1 MSRGTSARHIG
12 SGSATRIRH
21 DDAAC
26 WTDQHSNRPMS
37 VNRSKSVYIED
48 AKKMQNGFKIDD
60 NDVIYKDVVII
71 GNGPSGICLSYMLA
85 GNWPYYTGEPHPGDD
100 MLTARLRF
108 CTTNTGSEDPDD
120 AIAKN
125 RRQCGK
131 SGRTQGGGLARSTR
145 CKLECLS
152 SGIEG
157 RGGGRPLALLMDHLQ
172 HPCVDAGLD
181 VASLLDW
188 RSADEYP
195 EHRIVDHVVLGK
207 GQPGG
212 AWQAMDPNVLTIS
225 LSRWMSLPDL
235 DLRHWE
241 KLIEAEQI
249 RESVLSET
257 NDAYTRPEKLSVC
270 KASSR
275 ISVGTVAAYYKD
287 YVRRKGLK
295 QYFRCGTTVTSVK
308 SDSDSPESKGG
319 YNWIVDG
326 YENKSGKRFL
336 YRCKRAVLATGT
348 TDLSNHLG
356 IPGETTYPNWVT
368 HDLNDLETRLG
379 RLVRER
385 GETDVDSN
393 DEQMLPVLVV
403 GAGLSAADAI
413 MAARFRG
420 IPVLHAF
427 RHSSNEWTK
436 ETAERIT
443 TSYDRLQW
451 LPNSIYPEY
460 HKVYEMMADGGTN
473 YPLYKSLPG
482 YTLVSLDE
490 NREDENMNTT
500 RRTVTFS
507 APDGRLHT
515 FEVSVAAI
523 LIGYKPDLSYLEC
536 NGIGLGKLTDK
547 PIDSKSNPIE
557 IDDFTYEVIKAP
569 TKGLYALGP
578 LAGNNFVRF
587 VLGGA
592 LGILAHI
599 LCTTSERSVSRSR
612 EPIVS

>member
-1 MSRGTSARHIG
+1 
-12 SGSATRIRH
+12 
-21 DDAAC
+21 
-26 WTDQHSNRPMS
+26 
-37 VNRSKSVYIED
+37 
-48 AKKMQNGFKIDD
+48 MQNGFEVDD

-85 GNWPYYTGEPHPGDD
+85 GNWPYYNGEPHPGDD

-108 CTTNTGSEDPDD
+108 YTTGNEECGDDASNDANIDVTTN
-120 AIAKN
+120 N
-125 RRQCGK
+125 RRQCSK
-131 SGRTQGGGLARSTR
+131 PGRTQGGLAYSTR
-145 CKLECLS
+145 SKLECLS

-157 RGGGRPLALLMDHLQ
+157 RGGGRPLALLMDQLQ

-188 RSADEYP
+188 SSADEHP

-212 AWQAMDPNVLTIS
+212 AWQSMDPNVLTIS

-241 KLIEAEQI
+241 KLVEVEHLQK
-249 RESVLSET
+249 SVLAES
-257 NDAYTRPEKLSVC
+257 DIYARLEKLSVC

-275 ISVGTVAAYYKD
+275 VSMGTVAAYYKD
-287 YVRRKGLK
+287 YVRRKNLK
-295 QYFRCGTTVTSVK
+295 QYFRCGTTVTSVRPN
-308 SDSDSPESKGG
+308 PESKGG

-326 YENKSGKRFL
+326 YENKSGKRFR
-336 YRCKRAVLATGT
+336 YWCKRAVLATGT
-348 TDLSNHLG
+348 TDLSNHLN
-356 IPGETTYPNWVT
+356 IPGENTNPKWVT

-379 RLVRER
+379 RLVDEY
-385 GETDVDSN
+385 EFDLFSSEKPLTVSQELT
-393 DEQMLPVLVV
+393 DEQIPPVLVI

-427 RHSSNEWTK
+427 RHSLNEWGK
-436 ETAERIT
+436 QTAERIT

-451 LPNSIYPEY
+451 LPDSIYPEY

-473 YPLYKSLPG
+473 YSLYKSLPG
-482 YTLVSLDE
+482 YTLVSLCE
-490 NREDENMNTT
+490 NRENGNTHT
-500 RRTVTFS
+500 RRTATLA

-515 FEVSVAAI
+515 FKVSIAAI
-523 LIGYKPDLSYLEC
+523 LIGYKPDLSYLEGG
-536 NGIGLGKLTDK
+536 GIGLGKFASK
-547 PIDSKSNPIE
+547 PINSKSNPIE
-557 IDDFTYEVIKAP
+557 IDDFTYEVINAP
-569 TKGLYALGP
+569 VKGLYALGP
-578 LAGNNFVRF
+578 LVGNNFVRF

-599 LCTTSERSVSRSR
+599 LHTTNT
-612 EPIVS
+612 

>member
-1 MSRGTSARHIG
+1 MQERR
-12 SGSATRIRH
+12 
-21 DDAAC
+21 
-26 WTDQHSNRPMS
+26 
-37 VNRSKSVYIED
+37 
-48 AKKMQNGFKIDD
+48 KMQNGFKIDD
-60 NDVIYKDVVII
+60 DVIYKDVVII

-85 GNWPYYTGEPHPGDD
+85 GNWPYYTGKPHPSDD
-100 MLTARLRF
+100 MLTARLQF
-108 CTTNTGSEDPDD
+108 CMTNTGSEDYGDAHSDD
-120 AIAKN
+120 AIVNN
-125 RRQCGK
+125 RHQCGK
-131 SGRTQGGGLARSTR
+131 SGVGRIQGGSLARSTR

-181 VASLLDW
+181 VPSLLDW

-195 EHRIVDHVVLGK
+195 EHKIVDHVVLGK

-212 AWQAMDPNVLTIS
+212 SWQFMDPNVLTLS

-241 KLIEAEQI
+241 KLVEAEQLQ
-249 RESVLSET
+249 ESVLTTAS
-257 NDAYTRPEKLSVC
+257 DVYTRPEKLSVC

-295 QYFRCGTTVTSVK
+295 QYFRCGTTVTSVR
-308 SDSDSPESKGG
+308 SDSNSPESEGG

-326 YENKSGKRFL
+326 YENKSGKRFR
-336 YRCKRAVLATGT
+336 YRCRRAVLATGT

-356 IPGETTYPNWVT
+356 IPGEDTHPDWVT

-379 RLVRER
+379 RLVNER
-385 GETDVDSN
+385 GST
-393 DEQMLPVLVV
+393 DEQMQPVLVI

-427 RHSSNEWTK
+427 RNSSSEWGK

-460 HKVYEMMADGGTN
+460 HKVYQMMADGGTN

-482 YTLVSLDE
+482 YTLVSLSE
-490 NREDENMNTT
+490 NREDENMNM
-500 RRTVTFS
+500 RRTVIFS
-507 APDGRLHT
+507 APDGQLHT

-523 LIGYKPDLSYLEC
+523 LIGYKPDLSYLEG
-536 NGIGLGKLTDK
+536 NGVGLGKLADK

-569 TKGLYALGP
+569 IKGLYALGP
-578 LAGNNFVRF
+578 LTGNNFVRF

-599 LCTTSERSVSRSR
+599 LCTTTSEKSVSHSC

>member
-1 MSRGTSARHIG
+1 
-12 SGSATRIRH
+12 
-21 DDAAC
+21 
-26 WTDQHSNRPMS
+26 
-37 VNRSKSVYIED
+37 
-48 AKKMQNGFKIDD
+48 MQNGFKIDD
-60 NDVIYKDVVII
+60 DIIYKDVVII

-108 CTTNTGSEDPDD
+108 CMTNTGSEDRGNTYSDD
-120 AIAKN
+120 AVANN
-125 RRQCGK
+125 RHQCGK
-131 SGRTQGGGLARSTR
+131 SGGGRIHGGSLARSTR

-172 HPCVDAGLD
+172 HPCVDTGLD

-212 AWQAMDPNVLTIS
+212 SWQFMDPNVLTLS

-241 KLIEAEQI
+241 KLVEAEQLQ
-249 RESVLSET
+249 ESVLIAAS
-257 NDAYTRPEKLSVC
+257 DVYTRPEKLSAC

-295 QYFRCGTTVTSVK
+295 QYFRCGTTVTSVR
-308 SDSDSPESKGG
+308 SDSDSPESEGG

-326 YENKSGKRFL
+326 YENKSGKRFR
-336 YRCKRAVLATGT
+336 YRCRRAVLATGT

-356 IPGETTYPNWVT
+356 IPGEDTHPDWVT

-379 RLVRER
+379 RLVNER
-385 GETDVDSN
+385 GST
-393 DEQMLPVLVV
+393 DEQMQSVLVV

-427 RHSSNEWTK
+427 RNSSSEWGK

-460 HKVYEMMADGGTN
+460 HKIYQMMADGGTN

-482 YTLVSLDE
+482 YTLVSLGE
-490 NREDENMNTT
+490 SREDENMNT

-507 APDGRLHT
+507 APDGQLHT
-515 FEVSVAAI
+515 FEVSIAAI
-523 LIGYKPDLSYLEC
+523 LIGYKPDLSYLEG
-536 NGIGLGKLTDK
+536 NGVGLGKLADK
-547 PIDSKSNPIE
+547 LIDSKSNPIE
-557 IDDFTYEVIKAP
+557 IDDFTYEVTKAP

-578 LAGNNFVRF
+578 LTGNNFVRF

-599 LCTTSERSVSRSR
+599 LCTTTSEKSVSRSC

>member
-1 MSRGTSARHIG
+1 
-12 SGSATRIRH
+12 
-21 DDAAC
+21 
-26 WTDQHSNRPMS
+26 
-37 VNRSKSVYIED
+37 
-48 AKKMQNGFKIDD
+48 MQNGLKIDD

-108 CTTNTGSEDPDD
+108 CMANTGSEDRDARSDD
-120 AIAKN
+120 AVANN
-125 RRQCGK
+125 RHQCGK
-131 SGRTQGGGLARSTR
+131 SGVGRTQGGSLARSTR

-152 SGIEG
+152 AGIEG

-212 AWQAMDPNVLTIS
+212 SWQTMDPNVLTLS

-241 KLIEAEQI
+241 KLIEAEQLQ
-249 RESVLSET
+249 ESVLT
-257 NDAYTRPEKLSVC
+257 AARDMYTRPEKLSVC

-287 YVRRKGLK
+287 YVRRKGLT
-295 QYFRCGTTVTSVK
+295 QYFRCGTTVTSVR
-308 SDSDSPESKGG
+308 SESDSPESEGG

-326 YENKSGKRFL
+326 YENKNGKRFR

-356 IPGETTYPNWVT
+356 IPGENTYPDWVT

-379 RLVRER
+379 RLVNER
-385 GETDVDSN
+385 DST
-393 DEQMLPVLVV
+393 DEQMQPVLVV

-420 IPVLHAF
+420 VSVLHAF
-427 RHSSNEWTK
+427 RNSSNEWSK
-436 ETAERIT
+436 ETVEKIT

-482 YTLVSLDE
+482 YTLVRLDE
-490 NREDENMNTT
+490 KDENMNT

-507 APDGRLHT
+507 APDGQLHT
-515 FEVSVAAI
+515 FEVSIAAI
-523 LIGYKPDLSYLEC
+523 LIGYKPDLSYLEH
-536 NGIGLGKLTDK
+536 NGVGLGKLADK

-557 IDDFTYEVIKAP
+557 IDDFTYEVIKA
-569 TKGLYALGP
+569 TKGLYVLGP

-599 LCTTSERSVSRSR
+599 LCTTSEGSVNHSR